1 MKKKIRILNILNFN
15 FNSYLTFKIL
25 IKVFQYYTLNSV
37 YSYAFMINIMYVNT
51 QVSMYEI
58 VDVFVNI
65 SMYNVMKKKS
75 SHINIYPQQD

>member
-1 MKKKIRILNILNFN
+1 
-15 FNSYLTFKIL
+15 
-25 IKVFQYYTLNSV
+25 
-37 YSYAFMINIMYVNT
+37 MINIMYVNT